1 MNFDFSD
8 EQHMLR
14 DEVRKYLVKESPL
27 KAARALLEQGG
38 THDAAVWSGLSG
50 LGATAL
56 MLPEDCGGAGLG
68 ALELCVVA
76 EEIGRQLSPVPLAS
90 TLYLAAQAVLLGGS
104 AAQQRRWLAPVA
116 EGAIGALAAPLDGAV
131 DAGTLPRFDG
141 ACLTGGVPLV
151 ADGGCA
157 QWAVVLAADAAA
169 RPVWV
174 VTGLAAGVARRTLAT
189 LDPSKPFAAW
199 RFDAT
204 PAEALDAVRDPIA
217 LLARV
222 RDRAAVFLAFEQLGA
237 ADAAL
242 EMAAAYA
249 RERRA
254 FGRTIGSYQGIKH
267 KLADL
272 YNANQLAR
280 VHCYYGAWAIA
291 ADAATPD
298 GAPELAAAAAA
309 ARVAASLAGTQAAHE
324 GLHVHGGMGYTWEV
338 DCHLY
343 LRRARQ
349 QAVLLGH
356 EHAWR
361 ERLAAALEARL
372 HAPADA
378 EARLAAPAHIA
389 AGAARTAAAA
399 GSMDFDDSPEEAAF
413 RAECRAWLGANAE
426 PKPRADALF
435 GPDLTPEQRMRA
447 AREWQARKA
456 AAGYGAITWPKA
468 LGGRGGTPVQEL
480 IWRKEEGRFNVPT
493 GIFNVSLGMVIP
505 SVMAHASDDVRRAH
519 IGPALTGANLWCQLL
534 SEPGAGSDLGMVRT
548 RAARCTD
555 GREGWVLNGQ
565 KVWTSLAQFA
575 QYGLVLARTD
585 PERPKFEGLTTFF
598 IDMKSPGVTV
608 RPIRQASGEAEF
620 NEVFLEDVFVPD
632 SHRVG
637 AEGAG
642 WKVTLTG
649 LMSERLAIGGV
660 MPPDLWRT
668 LATEL
673 RATPFLGAPALS
685 DGRFRERLGDLY
697 LAEHGLWLLQCRALT
712 AMGKGREP
720 GPEASGAK
728 ILVAQALQACTRL
741 AIDLQGPRGVL
752 AAGELG
758 EGAALVERLW
768 FGAASMRIAGGTD
781 EIVRN
786 SIGERVL
793 GLAPEPR
800 TDKGVPFN
808 QLPR

>member
-8 EQHMLR
+8 EQQMLR
-14 DEVRKYLVKESPL
+14 DEVRKFLVKESPL
-27 KAARALLEQGG
+27 KAAREVLEQGG
-38 THDAAVWSGLSG
+38 THSERVWAGLAG

-90 TLYLAAQAVLLGGS
+90 TLYLAVQAVLLGGS
-104 AAQQRRWLAPVA
+104 AAQRRRWLAPVA
-116 EGAIGALAAPLDGAV
+116 EGAIGAFAAPLDGAIDV
-131 DAGTLPRFDG
+131 SALPRFDG
-141 ACLTGGVPLV
+141 ARLTGAVPLV
-151 ADGGCA
+151 ADGACA
-157 QWAVVLAADAAA
+157 QWAVLLAADAGG

-174 VTGLAAGVARRTLAT
+174 VSALGAGLTRQHLAT
-189 LDPSKPFAAW
+189 LDPSKPLAAW
-199 RFDAT
+199 QFDAT
-204 PAEALDAVRDPIA
+204 PAEALEAAHDPAA

-222 RDRAAVFLAFEQLGA
+222 RDRAAVLLAFEQLGA

-280 VHCYYGAWAIA
+280 VHCYYGAWALA
-291 ADAATPD
+291 ADAAMPE
-298 GAPELAAAAAA
+298 GAPELPAAAAA
-309 ARVAASLAGTQAAHE
+309 ARVTASQAATQAAHE
-324 GLHVHGGMGYTWEV
+324 GLHVHGGMGYTWVV
-338 DCHLY
+338 DCHLF

-361 ERLAAALEARL
+361 EQLAAALEARL
-372 HAPADA
+372 
-378 EARLAAPAHIA
+378 AAPA
-389 AGAARTAAAA
+389 GAATPRAPAAA

-426 PKPRADALF
+426 PKARADALY
-435 GPDLTPEQRMRA
+435 GTDLSPEQRMQA
-447 AREWQARKA
+447 ARDWQARKA
-456 AAGYGAITWPKA
+456 AAGFGAITWPKA
-468 LGGRGGTPVQEL
+468 VGGRGGTPIQEL
-480 IWRKEEGRFNVPT
+480 IWRQEEGRFNVPR
-493 GIFNVSLGMVIP
+493 IFFDVSLGMVMP
-505 SVMAHASDDVRRAH
+505 AVLAHATDEVRARYIA
-519 IGPALTGANLWCQLL
+519 PALSGEHLWCQLL

-548 RAARCTD
+548 RAERCTD
-555 GREGWVLNGQ
+555 GPGGQSGWILNGQ

-585 PERPKFEGLTTFF
+585 PERPKFEGLTSFF
-598 IDMKSPGVTV
+598 IDMKSPGVSV
-608 RPIRQASGEAEF
+608 RPIRQAGGEADF
-620 NEVFLEDVFVPD
+620 NEVFLDDVFVPD
-632 SHRVG
+632 GQRVG

-649 LMSERLAIGGV
+649 LMSERLSIGGT
-660 MPPDLWRT
+660 MPADQWRT
-668 LATEL
+668 LAGEL
-673 RATPFLGAPALS
+673 QRTAFLGRPAIE
-685 DGRFRERLGDLY
+685 DGRFRERLADLY

-712 AMGKGREP
+712 ALGRGREP
-720 GPEASGAK
+720 GPEMSGAK
-728 ILVAQALQACTRL
+728 ILVAQAVQAYTRL
-741 AIDLQGPRGVL
+741 VIDLRGPRGML
-752 AAGELG
+752 AASELG

-768 FGAASMRIAGGTD
+768 FGAAGMRIAGGTD